1 MPNKPSST
9 MVVRTWSRRLMGIQ
23 MTIKPY
29 GSMLSVLCMYTCKV
43 YSIHQRPRRCLLI
56 NVSGHRHVFFQG
68 FTPQFPPSRWPV
80 RLGDQQSFQ
89 SQLASQSH
97 HLFVIPVI
105 VVGKRPLLPCSAAA
119 AAGMWR
125 AAARLAADGRLL
137 WSERLYNYTYMKN
150 CAEYHTN
157 VYMCVHIGWL

>member
-1 MPNKPSST
+1 MEACLVCCVCTRAKFIQYIKELGVASSLTYRGIVTFFFKVLPPNFHFGAVSSPSPFLSCT
-9 MVVRTWSRRLMGIQ
+9 MLGV
-23 MTIKPY
+23 Y
-29 GSMLSVLCMYTCKV
+29 GVT
-43 YSIHQRPRRCLLI
+43 
-56 NVSGHRHVFFQG
+56 N
-68 FTPQFPPSRWPV
+68 
-80 RLGDQQSFQ
+80 
-89 SQLASQSH
+89 SQSH

-105 VVGKRPLLPCSAAA
+105 VVGKRPLLPCSAA